1 MCWRGMPIARHPDQ
15 MAEADDLLN
24 LPRPKRQMSEIAIL
38 GGHEDDLAI
47 AGGYLRV
54 AEIAARHWIAHGP
67 DDGLPIPILFNY
79 RHGIE
84 LTLKW
89 LIRLTAR
96 CLVRD
101 GYTQED
107 LSPAKLNKKLDTH
120 NIKKLAD
127 RLDRYM
133 ALLQIDAPANRIDS
147 ASRRLLDWL
156 DSEDQTGEAFRYAM
170 VGHGPGRTA
179 ARPDQVRINFYEQVN
194 ELHKLANLLYGGYS
208 GFLDAHEELQI
219 DYYAYLDSQGP

>member
-1 MCWRGMPIARHPDQ
+1 MD
-15 MAEADDLLN
+15 EFEDLLN
-24 LPRPKRQMSEIAIL
+24 LPRPKQQASEIAIL
-38 GGHEDDLAI
+38 GGHEDDLTI
-47 AGGYLRV
+47 AGGYLQV
-54 AEIAARHWIAHGP
+54 AEIAARHWINHGS

-101 GYTQED
+101 GYTRED
-107 LSPAKLNKKLDTH
+107 LNPAKLDEKLDRH

-133 ALLQIDAPANRIDS
+133 GLLQIDAPDNRIDN

-156 DSEDQTGEAFRYAM
+156 DSEDQPSLP
-170 VGHGPGRTA
+170 VCHGRPRAWQNGSPTEPG
-179 ARPDQVRINFYEQVN
+179 
-194 ELHKLANLLYGGYS
+194 
-208 GFLDAHEELQI
+208 ELQLLRAGQRTTQARQPRQPGTVI
-219 DYYAYLDSQGP
+219 PRCDCARSVLAASTAVARDR

>member
-1 MCWRGMPIARHPDQ
+1 MPIARHPGQ
-15 MAEADDLLN
+15 MDEVEDLLN
-24 LPRPKRQMSEIAIL
+24 LPRPKWPVSEIAIV
-38 GGHEDDLAI
+38 GGHEDDLTI

-54 AEIAARHWIAHGP
+54 AEIVARHWIAHGP

-96 CLVRD
+96 CLMRD
-101 GYTQED
+101 GHTQED
-107 LSPAKLNKKLDTH
+107 LTPAKLDKKLHTH
-120 NIKKLAD
+120 NIKNLAD
-127 RLDRYM
+127 LLDLYM
-133 ALLQIDAPANRIDS
+133 GLLQIDGPESHIDS

-156 DSEDQTGEAFRYAM
+156 DSEDRTGESFRYAA
-170 VGHGPGRTA
+170 VGRGPGRTA
-179 ARPDQVRINFYEQVN
+179 ARPDQVSIKVYEEVN
-194 ELHKLANLLYGGYS
+194 ELHKLANLLYNGYS
-208 GFLDAHEELQI
+208 GFLDAHEEVQI

>member
-1 MCWRGMPIARHPDQ
+1 MD
-15 MAEADDLLN
+15 EVEDLLN
-24 LPRPKRQMSEIAIL
+24 LPRPKRQVSEIAIL
-38 GGHEDDLAI
+38 GGHEDDLTI

-101 GYTQED
+101 GYIQED
-107 LSPAKLNKKLDTH
+107 LSPAKLDEKLRTH
-120 NIKKLAD
+120 NIKKLRD
-127 RLDRYM
+127 WLDRYM
-133 ALLQIDAPANRIDS
+133 RHLRIDAPDNRIDS

-156 DSEDQTGEAFRYAM
+156 DSEDQTGEAFRYAI

-179 ARPDQVRINFYEQVN
+179 ARPDQVSINSTSKSTNSTSSPTCCTAATRASWTPTRRYRSTTTPTWTARDRNPRRSPV
-194 ELHKLANLLYGGYS
+194 
-208 GFLDAHEELQI
+208 
-219 DYYAYLDSQGP
+219 

>member
-1 MCWRGMPIARHPDQ
+1 MD
-15 MAEADDLLN
+15 EVEDLLN
-24 LPRPKRQMSEIAIL
+24 LPRPKRQVSEIAIL
-38 GGHEDDLAI
+38 GGHEDDLDV

-96 CLVRD
+96 CMARD

-107 LSPAKLNKKLDTH
+107 LSPAKLDEKLHTH

-133 ALLQIDAPANRIDS
+133 GLLQIDAPDNGIDS

-156 DSEDQTGEAFRYAM
+156 NSEDQTGSN
-170 VGHGPGRTA
+170 T
-179 ARPDQVRINFYEQVN
+179 
-194 ELHKLANLLYGGYS
+194 
-208 GFLDAHEELQI
+208 
-219 DYYAYLDSQGP
+219 

>member
-1 MCWRGMPIARHPDQ
+1 MDELEDVIG
-15 MAEADDLLN
+15 
-24 LPRPKRQMSEIAIL
+24 LPRPKWEENEIAVL
-38 GGHEDDLAI
+38 GGHEDDLTI

-67 DDGLPIPILFNY
+67 DDGLPIPILFTY

-101 GYTQED
+101 GYAQED
-107 LSPAKLNKKLDTH
+107 LSLAKLDEKLHTH
-120 NIKKLAD
+120 NIKKLAN
-127 RLDRYM
+127 RLDRHLG
-133 ALLQIDAPANRIDS
+133 LLHLNAPDNHIDS
-147 ASRRLLDWL
+147 ASRQMLDWL
-156 DSEDQTGEAFRYAM
+156 DTEDQTGEGFRYAM
-170 VGHGPGRTA
+170 VGRGPARTA
-179 ARPDQVRINFYEQVN
+179 ARSNQVSINFYEQVN
-194 ELHKLANLLYGGYS
+194 ELHQIANLLYQGYS
-208 GFLDAHEELQI
+208 GFLDDHERMQI